1 MNWRGNL
8 HAQYLNATYDFTDI
22 LEKYWLNDSYLVS
35 LNSLLQIGSDRIQ
48 GKAWAPRNSKDLP
61 RARKKK
67 KTCQAKIII
76 IGSHASCVMPVS
88 TICGCTVTCAHSTH
102 LK

>member
-1 MNWRGNL
+1 M

-67 KTCQAKIII
+67 KK
-76 IGSHASCVMPVS
+76 HARLKSLLLEVMQV
-88 TICGCTVTCAHSTH
+88 V
-102 LK
+102 